1 VSTALLVAE
10 ALALAPVFA
19 AAPVP
24 DDVLSDMRGGI
35 ELPNGIDL
43 ALTVQT
49 QTAIDGAVVLRT
61 VFALVDGPPTIR
73 IYTPPAGQTVP
84 AGAAAM
90 AGPASAQVGPTVVI
104 DASQGLQVSP
114 GLAVIPVVVRSG
126 PTAAAAATAGL
137 EAADAIHFATDAGVV
152 DRSLNGVTLTGDDF
166 SVTHLISGA
175 FGSAIINTASD
186 RTIDTAT
193 TVSIDLRNAG
203 PEVLGSAMLQV
214 EDVALGA
221 TAWRP

>member
-1 VSTALLVAE
+1 MSIPLMLAE
-10 ALALAPVFA
+10 ALVTAPVFA
-19 AAPVP
+19 AAPV
-24 DDVLSDMRGGI
+24 SDAALAEMRGGI

-73 IYTPPAGQTVP
+73 VFAPAAGQTV
-84 AGAAAM
+84 AE
-90 AGPASAQVGPTVVI
+90 GPAALSGATDARIGATVVL
-104 DASQGLQVSP
+104 DASQGIQVRP
-114 GLAVIPVVVRSG
+114 GLAVLPVVVRSG
-126 PTAAAAATAGL
+126 PAAVAAASGGL
-137 EAADAIHFATDAGVV
+137 EPVDAPAFLTDAGVV
-152 DRSLNGVTLTGDDF
+152 DRSTDGVTLTGADF
-166 SVTHLISGA
+166 SVTHFIGGA
-175 FGSAIINTASD
+175 FGSAILNSGSD
-186 RTIDTAT
+186 RTINTAT